1 MELRVVQ
8 TTPKLIL
15 EWDPVPGAVAGYR
28 GRAQGVEKW
37 TQTQAT
43 RMTFAANA
51 TGIVIQALGV
61 EDEGQYPAIPEPEPE
76 PEPSPDD
83 LLWNGDWET
92 GNKSQY
98 GGTEFGGTFD
108 GVPALS
114 DQLKIM
120 QSDGAVTPLQG
131 KWFAKTIIVPGAQY
145 GNSSGWR
152 CLTRQYDP
160 IRLRGEGY
168 DSWVVFG
175 VRFPPSFTDEWVF
188 MQWHQNGGQWPK
200 PFDFDPG
207 VSDINARVVIDK
219 AGAPGE
225 LDQKSYPIP
234 MVKDV
239 WHVFI
244 VRMKF
249 STTPAGKMQVWHGI
263 KGRDA
268 SVTRKVD
275 HSGRTLMNP
284 PADKAHLMFGLYG
297 PQAGTSNRWVY
308 HDAAREYSTEAS
320 ALAYAN
326 SLL

>member
-1 MELRVVQ
+1 MIFEHTLDTTKLAEGDNHLGLAIVGKDGSRVKQQVGIISVDNV
-8 TTPKLIL
+8 TEPTP
-15 EWDPVPGAVAGYR
+15 EPVPPP
-28 GRAQGVEKW
+28 
-37 TQTQAT
+37 
-43 RMTFAANA
+43 
-51 TGIVIQALGV
+51 TG
-61 EDEGQYPAIPEPEPE
+61 EM
-76 PEPSPDD
+76 
-83 LLWNGDWET
+83 LWNGDWET

-108 GVPALS
+108 GVPLLI
-114 DQLKIM
+114 DQLKIL

-131 KWFAKTIIVPGAQY
+131 KFFAKVIIVPGAQY
-145 GNSSGWR
+145 GGSSGWR

-175 VRFPPSFTDEWVF
+175 TRFPSSFSDEWVF

-207 VSDINARVVIDK
+207 STEINARVVIDK
-219 AGAPGE
+219 AGAPGQ

-249 STTPAGKMQVWHGI
+249 STTPNGKMQVWHGI
-263 KGRDA
+263 KGRDT
-268 SVTRKVD
+268 SITRKVD

-297 PQAGTSNRWVY
+297 PQSGTSNRWVY
-308 HDAAREYSTEAS
+308 HDAAREYSSEAS
-320 ALAYAN
+320 AVAYAN